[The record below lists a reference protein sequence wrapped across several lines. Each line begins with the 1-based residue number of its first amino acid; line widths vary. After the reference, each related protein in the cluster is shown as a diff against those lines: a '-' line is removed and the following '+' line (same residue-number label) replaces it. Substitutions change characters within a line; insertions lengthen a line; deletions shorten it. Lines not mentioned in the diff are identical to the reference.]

1 MLQSVDPQFPYY
13 VCLFVLTILLRCIRT
28 YRSRPEEGAP
38 PDEISDYRARYA
50 FFGFEL
56 VNVAAGVFIL
66 LSERM
71 PSLNATVLVM
81 YVMLVIV
88 GFSLED
94 EKFGRRVKVV
104 GHLGISLAVLAIT
117 AFAFLGLDSLRRQ
130 HPNTPR
136 EMAWRVAMPYMDQT
150 LHRHFGV
157 RDNPITSVWVV
168 TVPADNRDDAVV
180 QATQRFLSPQ
190 GPRLFHAGAE
200 RTTLNLLL
208 LESQIVV
215 ESVRR

>member
-28 YRSRPEEGAP
+28 YRSRPEAGAS
-38 PDEISDYRARYA
+38 PDERSDYRARYA

-104 GHLGISLAVLAIT
+104 GHLGISVAVLCIT
-117 AFAFLGLDSLRRQ
+117 AFAFLGLDSLRPQ
-130 HPNTPR
+130 HPPAPK
-136 EMAWRVAMPYMDQT
+136 EMVWRVAMPYMDQT
-150 LHRHFGV
+150 LHWHFGV
-157 RDNPITSVWVV
+157 RDTPITSVWVD
-168 TVPADNRDDAVV
+168 TLPADSREEAVK
-180 QATQRFLSPQ
+180 QATQRFMSAQ
-190 GPRLFHAGAE
+190 GPRLFQAGAE

-208 LESQIVV
+208 LEGQIVA

>member
-1 MLQSVDPQFPYY
+1 MLDAIDPQFPYY
-13 VCLFVLTILLRCIRT
+13 VCLFVLTVLLRCIRT
-28 YRSRPEEGAP
+28 YRSRPAADAAPEEHR
-38 PDEISDYRARYA
+38 DYLARYA

-71 PSLNATVLVM
+71 PSLNATVLVV

-104 GHLGISLAVLAIT
+104 GHLCISAAVVGIT
-117 AFAFLGLDSLRRQ
+117 AFAFLGLDGLRPKPQ
-130 HPNTPR
+130 AVSQ
-136 EMAWRVAMPYMDQT
+136 EAVWRVAMPYMDQT

-168 TVPADNRDDAVV
+168 TLPATDRDLAV
-180 QATQRFLSPQ
+180 QAARERFASAD
-190 GPRLFHAGAE
+190 GPRLFLPGAE
-200 RTTLNLLL
+200 RSPLNLLL
-208 LESQIVV
+208 LDGQIVA
-215 ESVRR
+215 EPLKR